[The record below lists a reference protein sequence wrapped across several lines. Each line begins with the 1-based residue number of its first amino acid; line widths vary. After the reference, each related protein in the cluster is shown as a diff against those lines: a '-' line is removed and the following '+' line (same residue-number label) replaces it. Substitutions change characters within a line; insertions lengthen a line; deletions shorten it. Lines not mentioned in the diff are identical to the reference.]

1 MQLFAVFHLVLTM
14 GGCCFAS
21 RPTATITNGTVI
33 GRSLP
38 EFSQDVFL
46 SIPYAD
52 PPPRFNISIGRTT
65 EFDGA
70 FDAG

>member
-1 MQLFAVFHLVLTM
+1 MRLFAAFHVVLSM

-21 RPTATITNGTVI
+21 RPTVTITNGTVI

-38 EFSQDVFL
+38 ELDQDVFL

-52 PPPRFNISIGRTT
+52 APLRFNTSIGRTT
-65 EFDGA
+65 KFDGA